1 MADSRE
7 LKIVVSGDASG
18 GKRALQEIGQEA
30 GKTGTALATTGE
42 GFGGIAAGLGTATAA
57 IGVFAAAVG
66 AAVAVVAGLFAAAS
80 KAVTMAADWGNAI
93 DGIQDVTG
101 FTAEFA
107 STLAHVGEIA
117 GVSTDQIAQMMSANA
132 RIFREASEQ
141 AAKIRRQEI
150 ADRAEALQKQQD
162 EQRKHQEK
170 ITQIIEDSSERIID
184 LQEKRTRIDEDYNRD
199 AEEASRKLNESLAD
213 ITAARNEA
221 IADSQKKSA
230 EKIKQLNDDLAEQQL
245 DYTEQQQK
253 LQDKV
258 NEAIERGKE
267 RLANQESN
275 YADRIRN
282 IEQSVTDA
290 RMDAVDKRE
299 VRELDNKRELER
311 FEKEYAAKRA
321 DLESQIAAATD
332 DKDKA
337 TLQKKLDALAKE
349 TIERRQALQDQ
360 FTEAQIKADEDL
372 ALRAK
377 QAERRKAQEA
387 EENQRRIAEIQAQ
400 NERERVEAQAKADA
414 ELAKLKADNDE
425 KVAELWRRITTEN
438 AQLAEQ
444 TTEINAEA
452 DKRMGRLKGDYDRA
466 RAEVKLR
473 YDREVADNKEAQD
486 KITIDRQK
494 RLMAEI
500 ADYNRVTE
508 LIKNNLEAQLQKSQE
523 VMPPVIKAIQDLG
536 LKWED
541 IEKLKP
547 DERMQLILG
556 KLALMPDSANKAA
569 LEMSLFGKSGKD
581 LNDIAEIYAS
591 KTLPDWMEKTKTAN
605 KLLSEDGVK
614 AAVDF
619 SRKQNEIKA
628 EFEGLVGQIGR
639 DLMPAFQKFLDK
651 LQEFWQKHGPEITKF
666 INNLIE
672 KGLPGMLGLIENLFK
687 ALEYVGN
694 TTVFKWMTGSAS
706 NTDMLQS
713 AGNAATTAT
722 ANPLI
727 MSLINQLFP
736 GLGLVT
742 NGLAIANGA
751 GYLGSP
757 SGGATA
763 GGTPIGGGTN
773 NYTINVQNPI
783 TNNSDIPS
791 MVQYLQLANGGSN

>member
-18 GKRALQEIGQEA
+18 GKRALQEITQEA
-30 GKTGTALATTGE
+30 SNTGTALATTGE

-93 DGIQDVTG
+93 DSIQDVTG

-117 GVSTDQIAQMMSANA
+117 GVSTDQIGQMMSANA
-132 RIFREASEQ
+132 RIMREASEQ
-141 AAKIRRQEI
+141 ADKIRRKEA

-162 EQRKHQEK
+162 EQRKHQGK
-170 ITQIIEDSSERIID
+170 ITQIIADATERVID
-184 LQEKRTRIDEDYNRD
+184 LQEKRTRLDEDYNRN

-230 EKIKQLNDDLAEQQL
+230 EKIKQLNDDLAQQQL
-245 DYTEQQQK
+245 NYTEQQQK

-275 YADRIRN
+275 YADKIRN

-321 DLESQIAAATD
+321 DLESQIALATD

-349 TIERRQALQDQ
+349 TVERRQALQDQ
-360 FTEAQIKADEDL
+360 FAEAQIKADEDL
-372 ALRAK
+372 ALREK
-377 QAERRKAQEA
+377 QAERRRAQEV
-387 EENQRRIAEIQAQ
+387 EENARRIAEIQAQ
-400 NERERVEAQAKADA
+400 NERERVEAETKAAA

-452 DKRMGRLKGDYDRA
+452 DKRIGRLKADYA
-466 RAEVKLR
+466 RSTAEAKLR

-486 KITIDRQK
+486 KIIADRQK
-494 RLMAEI
+494 RLTSEI
-500 ADYNRVTE
+500 AEYDRVTQ
-508 LIKNNLEAQLQKSQE
+508 LIKNNLDAQLQKSQE

-547 DERMQLILG
+547 DERMQLILS

-581 LNDIAEIYAS
+581 LNDIAELYAS
-591 KTLPDWMEKTKTAN
+591 HTLPDWMEKTKNAN
-605 KLLSEDGVK
+605 KLLGEDGVK
-614 AAVDF
+614 AAVDYT
-619 SRKQNEIKA
+619 RKQNEIKSN
-628 EFEGLVGQIGR
+628 FEGLVGQIGR

-651 LQEFWQKHGPEITKF
+651 LQEFWQTHGPEITKF
-666 INNLIE
+666 IDKLITE
-672 KGLPGMLGLIENLFK
+672 GLPGILGLIEKLFK
-687 ALEYVGN
+687 ALEYIGSTN
-694 TTVFKWMTGSAS
+694 VFKWITGQQSG
-706 NTDMLQS
+706 LQS
-713 AGNAATTAT
+713 VENMNTNALQWFEQKA
-722 ANPLI
+722 
-727 MSLINQLFP
+727 QE
-736 GLGLVT
+736 LGLTSVFGGPST
-742 NGLAIANGA
+742 PVGATPTGPIAG
-751 GYLGSP
+751 GSP
-757 SGGATA
+757 IT
-763 GGTPIGGGTN
+763 TPTSN
-773 NYTINVQNPI
+773 VYNINVSNPI
-783 TNNSDIPS
+783 TANSDIPA